1 MTDASTLRI
10 LDAHHHF
17 WNLEGDGY
25 YPWLQGE
32 YNENFFLGDYTGML
46 QTFLPDQ
53 YRTATAGYSVIGTV
67 HVEAERAR
75 DQEVAETQFL
85 ETLHTADSRFPSA
98 IVAHA
103 SLAREDTPEVL
114 AQQAAS
120 PLVRGIRSKP
130 VTAPSGDHSVFGET
144 GTLQDPRFIEGLAL
158 LESHDLSWDL
168 RVPYWHL
175 SEAAEVIEQ
184 LPGIPVIIN
193 HCGLPLDRS
202 VDGIAA
208 WRVGMEALA
217 ALPNTAVKVS
227 ELGLPRNRWDRSS
240 NEAVVAD
247 TVAIFGYERSM
258 FASNLPVATLTAPSF
273 GEVVDT
279 VLAGLPH
286 ASREQLDQ
294 LFSGT
299 AAEYYRVDLPTRTT
313 PHNTTHH

>member
-1 MTDASTLRI
+1 MSAVDPSTLRI

-17 WNLEGDGY
+17 WDFEGDGY

-32 YNENFFLGDYTGML
+32 YNPNFFLGDYTGML
-46 QTFLPDQ
+46 QTFLPEQ
-53 YRTATAGYSVIGTV
+53 YRAATTGYSVIGTV

-75 DQEVAETQFL
+75 DQEVAEARFL
-85 ETLHTADSRFPSA
+85 ETLHEADAGFPTA

-103 SLAREDTPEVL
+103 TLARDDAAEVL

-130 VTAPSGDHSVFGET
+130 VTSASPDRSVFGEA
-144 GTLQDPRFIEGLAL
+144 GTLQDPRFIDGLAL
-158 LESHDLSWDL
+158 LEQHGLSWDL

-175 SEAAEVIEQ
+175 GEAAELIAQ
-184 LPGIPVIIN
+184 LPGIPVVVN

-202 VDGIAA
+202 AEGIAA
-208 WRVGMEALA
+208 WRVGMESLA

-227 ELGLPRNRWDRSS
+227 ELGLPRNRWDRAS

-258 FASNLPVATLTAPSF
+258 FASNLPVATLTAPTF

-279 VLAGLPH
+279 VLAALPT
-286 ASREQLDQ
+286 ASRAQLDR

-299 AAEYYRVDLPTRTT
+299 AADFYRVDLSTLT
-313 PHNTTHH
+313 

>member
-1 MTDASTLRI
+1 VSAGVLRI

-17 WNLEGDGY
+17 WNFEGEGY

-46 QTFLPDQ
+46 QTFLPEQ
-53 YRTATAGYSVIGTV
+53 YREATAGYRVIGTV

-75 DQEVAETQFL
+75 DQEVDETRFL
-85 ETLHTADSRFPSA
+85 ESLHAADPAFPTA

-103 SLAREDTPEVL
+103 TLARDDAAEVL
-114 AQQAAS
+114 ALQAAS

-130 VTAPSGDHSVFGET
+130 VTSASAGQSVFGEA

-158 LESHDLSWDL
+158 LEQHGLSWDL

-175 SEAAEVIEQ
+175 VEAAEVIEQ

-202 VDGIAA
+202 ADGIAA

-227 ELGLPRNRWDRSS
+227 ELGLPRNRWDRAS

-247 TVAIFGYERSM
+247 TVAIFGYDRSM

-273 GEVVDT
+273 GEVVQT
-279 VLAGLPH
+279 VLAGVP
-286 ASREQLDQ
+286 AATPEQLDR
-294 LFSGT
+294 LFCGT
-299 AAEYYRVDLPTRTT
+299 AAEHYRVDISTLT
-313 PHNTTHH
+313 